1 MLVVISKTTTR
12 TMMILTLILYL
23 VPMTTTVMKP
33 NQAILAVMMLL
44 ITRTV
49 LLLSRHN
56 SSSNN
61 NINIHHLRTA
71 VLRSIPHNINS
82 IQTMQVV
89 ALTLMEMTSISLL
102 PRPTR
107 NSKDSKNFSMIKKD
121 STNNTSRNNI
131 INNSSNNS
139 LLLSLD
145 NNKDIQRDR
154 MVNIHILR
162 TRTRRRRSPLRE
174 LRQGSRLHHRCQI
187 LMVAVVVI
195 YCHLGH
201 RTISRRR
208 RMTLMIS
215 MMIPLVEVDGTIPI
229 VG

>member
-1 MLVVISKTTTR
+1 MITAVISKTTT
-12 TMMILTLILYL
+12 TTTTTILTLILCL
-23 VPMTTTVMKP
+23 VLMTTTITVMKQ
-33 NQAILAVMMLL
+33 NQAILAIMKLL
-44 ITRTV
+44 ITRAF

-56 SSSNN
+56 SS
-61 NINIHHLRTA
+61 NIHHLRTA
-71 VLRSIPHNINS
+71 VLRSILHHINS

-102 PRPTR
+102 TRPTR
-107 NSKDSKNFSMIKKD
+107 KSKNNNNFSMIKKD

-131 INNSSNNS
+131 IHNNTSSS
-139 LLLSLD
+139 SSRLLLFL
-145 NNKDIQRDR
+145 DIQRDR
-154 MVNIHILR
+154 MANIRILR

-174 LRQGSRLHHRCQI
+174 LRQGGHLHHRCQKW
-187 LMVAVVVI
+187 MVAVVVI

-208 RMTLMIS
+208 MMTLMIS
-215 MMIPLVEVDGTIPI
+215 MTILLLEVDGKIPM